1 MVGILPNLVKNINL
15 QTQEAQQMPKTIMK
29 QVIPRHFIVILLK
42 AKDKKKILKAARQ
55 NDILHT
61 GNNNTMDNWH
71 FIINDGSN
79 KKILELH
86 IQVLQKKEIIQE
98 LCIQQ
103 ILYPSKVK
111 MENIVVVFI
120 KSKKCKKTKQNT
132 FITYKIPEK

>member
-42 AKDKKKILKAARQ
+42 AKDKKKILKAAKQ

-61 GNNNTMDNWH
+61 ENNTMDNWH
-71 FIINDGSN
+71 FIVNDGSN

-111 MENIVVVFI
+111 MENTVVVFI
-120 KSKKCKKTKQNT
+120 KS
-132 FITYKIPEK
+132 